1 MDLWIRNISLQALDK
16 VKVEYEVVNGK
27 LAIITPDR
35 YEETYDILANDFI
48 PYEPLSQA
56 FGLTNWD
63 ERFKKM
69 VLEDLKKNL
78 SVCMTSTDN
87 DEIMG
92 LLMIGAMKE
101 TDPLMDE
108 SYQEHPLMSIITFL
122 NHKNKEVNFF
132 ERYGVDEAAHLIHS
146 GVKKNYRRMGL
157 GDRLLA
163 ASVGMCQERGFKAIK
178 GEGTSNFSQKIAE
191 KQGFEILATMPY
203 DSYYHNGRPIR
214 EGTGEH
220 TMTKIYGMKL

>member
-92 LLMIGAMKE
+92 LLMMGAMKK

-122 NHKNKEVNFF
+122 NHKDKEVNFF
-132 ERYGVDEAAHLIHS
+132 ERYGVDEAGIFFHFRS
-146 GVKKNYRRMGL
+146 KKELPAYGL
-157 GDRLLA
+157 GES
-163 ASVGMCQERGFKAIK
+163 ASCGQCGYVSRAWIQSDKRRRDIEF
-178 GEGTSNFSQKIAE
+178 FAE
-191 KQGFEILATMPY
+191 NCGK
-203 DSYYHNGRPIR
+203 
-214 EGTGEH
+214 TGV
-220 TMTKIYGMKL
+220 

>member
-16 VKVEYEVVNGK
+16 VKVEYEIVNGK

-35 YEETYDILANDFI
+35 YEEAYDTLANDFI
-48 PYEPLSQA
+48 PYEPLFQA

-92 LLMIGAMKE
+92 LLIIGAIKKI
-101 TDPLMDE
+101 DPLMDE
-108 SYQEHPLMSIITFL
+108 SYQEHPLMSITTFL

-132 ERYGVDEAAHLIHS
+132 ERYGVDEAAHFIHF

-157 GDRLLA
+157 GI
-163 ASVGMCQERGFKAIK
+163 GFLRPVWVCVK
-178 GEGTSNFSQKIAE
+178 S
-191 KQGFEILATMPY
+191 L
-203 DSYYHNGRPIR
+203 DSKR
-214 EGTGEH
+214 
-220 TMTKIYGMKL
+220 

>member
-56 FGLTNWD
+56 FGLTNWE

-69 VLEDLKKNL
+69 VLEDLRKNL
-78 SVCMTSTDN
+78 PVCMTSTDN

-92 LLMIGAMKE
+92 LLMIGAMKK

-122 NHKNKEVNFF
+122 NHKDKEVNFF
-132 ERYGVDEAAHLIHS
+132 ERYGVDEAGIFFHVRS
-146 GVKKNYRRMGL
+146 KKELPAYGL
-157 GDRLLA
+157 GES
-163 ASVGMCQERGFKAIK
+163 ASCGQCEYVSRAWIQSDKRRRDIEF
-178 GEGTSNFSQKIAE
+178 FAE
-191 KQGFEILATMPY
+191 NCGK
-203 DSYYHNGRPIR
+203 
-214 EGTGEH
+214 TGV
-220 TMTKIYGMKL
+220 